1 MAKKEKLDQNRQAIL
16 DLLLNKAALKQDI
29 AEDVKDVFAMFK
41 KAIENELNALKE
53 QVSDERIRLF
63 HKEISTFEQH
73 AYVGS
78 DVLIFH
84 QHNNVFRMADDN
96 PLWGTRYFREDDS
109 RGFFGVIYIYNF
121 LAQSFLQN
129 RPHDEGYLIARIF
142 VNKDG
147 HFMIEGKG
155 QLGYLFRDVENMLLT
170 EEAVKVI
177 VQLSFVFAIEFDL
190 LVPPYEFIATMTVA
204 ESQFI
209 SNNLQ
214 VQTGKRLGFKMKNDD
229 NEIF

>member
-1 MAKKEKLDQNRQAIL
+1 MAGKKKIEENRKAIL

-29 AEDVKDVFAMFK
+29 AEDVTEIFKMFK
-41 KAIENELNALKE
+41 ATIKEELASLKE
-53 QVSDERIRLF
+53 HVSDPRIRLF
-63 HKEISTFEQH
+63 SKAIGDFEKH

-78 DVLIFH
+78 DLLIFH
-84 QHNNVFRMADDN
+84 QHNNVFRLPDDN
-96 PLWGTRYFREDDS
+96 PLWGTRYFKEDDS

-121 LAQSFLQN
+121 LAQSYLQN
-129 RPHDEGYLIARIF
+129 RTQDEGYLIARIF
-142 VNKDG
+142 VNKEG

-155 QLGYLFRDVENMLLT
+155 QLGYLFRDVENMVLT
-170 EEAVKVI
+170 QEAVKMI

-190 LVPPYEFIATMTVA
+190 LVPPYNYVA
-204 ESQFI
+204 ELTVGEAQLI

-214 VQTGKRLGFKMKNDD
+214 IQTGKRMGFKMKTED

>member
-1 MAKKEKLDQNRQAIL
+1 MAGKKKIEENRKAIL

-29 AEDVKDVFAMFK
+29 AEDVTEIFKMFK
-41 KAIENELNALKE
+41 ATIKEELESLKE
-53 QVSDERIRLF
+53 HVSDPRIRLF
-63 HKEISTFEQH
+63 SKAIGDFEKH

-78 DVLIFH
+78 DLLIFH
-84 QHNNVFRMADDN
+84 QHNNVFRLPDDN
-96 PLWGTRYFREDDS
+96 PLWGTRYFKEDDS

-121 LAQSFLQN
+121 LAQSYLQN
-129 RPHDEGYLIARIF
+129 RTQDEGYLIARIF
-142 VNKDG
+142 VNKEG

-155 QLGYLFRDVENMLLT
+155 QLGYLFRDVENMVLT
-170 EEAVKVI
+170 QEAVKMI

-190 LVPPYEFIATMTVA
+190 LVPPYNYVDELTVGEA
-204 ESQFI
+204 QLI

-214 VQTGKRLGFKMKNDD
+214 IQTGKRMGFKMKTED

>member
-1 MAKKEKLDQNRQAIL
+1 MAKKNQLEQNRQAIL

-29 AEDVKDVFAMFK
+29 AQDVKDVFAMFK
-41 KAIENELNALKE
+41 KAIETELNALKE
-53 QVSDERIRLF
+53 KVSDDRIRLF
-63 HKEISTFEQH
+63 HKSIGDFEQH

-84 QHNNVFRMADDN
+84 QHNNVFRMPDDN
-96 PLWGTRYFREDDS
+96 PLWGTRYFTEDDS

-129 RPHDEGYLIARIF
+129 RFQDEGYLIARIF
-142 VNKDG
+142 VNKEG

-155 QLGYLFRDVENMLLT
+155 QLGYLFRDVENMILT
-170 EEAVKVI
+170 EEAVKVV
-177 VQLSFVFAIEFDL
+177 VQLAFVFAIEFDL
-190 LVPPYEFIATMTVA
+190 LVPPYEFVSTLTVA
-204 ESQFI
+204 ESQTI
-209 SNNLQ
+209 SNNQ
-214 VQTGKRLGFKMKNDD
+214 QIQTGKRLGFKMKNED

>member
-1 MAKKEKLDQNRQAIL
+1 MAKKDQMAENRQAIVN
-16 DLLLNKAALKQDI
+16 LLVNKAALKQDI
-29 AEDVKDVFAMFK
+29 AEDVKEVFAMFK
-41 KAIENELNALKE
+41 RVIGEELSSLKE
-53 QVSDERIRLF
+53 KVNDPRVRLF
-63 HKEISTFEQH
+63 HKEIGEFEQH

-84 QHNNVFRMADDN
+84 QHNNVFRLPDDN
-96 PLWGTRYFREDDS
+96 PLWGTRYFREDDT

-121 LAQSFLQN
+121 LAQSFIQN
-129 RPHDEGYLIARIF
+129 RLHDEGYLIARIF
-142 VNKDG
+142 INKEG

-155 QLGYLFRDVENMLLT
+155 QLGYLFRDIENIVLS
-170 EEAVKVI
+170 EDAVRAI

-190 LVPPYEFIATMTVA
+190 LVPPYEFIAAMTVGEA
-204 ESQFI
+204 QVI

>member
-1 MAKKEKLDQNRQAIL
+1 MEQNRQAIL
-16 DLLLNKAALKQDI
+16 DLLLDKAALKQDI
-29 AEDVKDVFAMFK
+29 AQDVKEVFAMFK
-41 KAIENELNALKE
+41 KAIESEQNALKE
-53 QVSDERIRLF
+53 QITDDRIRLF
-63 HKEISTFEQH
+63 HKEIGDFEQH

-84 QHNNVFRMADDN
+84 QHNNVFRMPDDN

-129 RPHDEGYLIARIF
+129 RSQDEGYLIARIF
-142 VNKDG
+142 VNKEG

-155 QLGYLFRDVENMLLT
+155 QLGYLFRDVENMVLS

-177 VQLSFVFAIEFDL
+177 VQLAFVFAIEFDL
-190 LVPPYEFIATMTVA
+190 LVPPYDFISTMTVA
-204 ESQFI
+204 ESQMI

-214 VQTGKRLGFKMKNDD
+214 IQTGKRLGFKMKNEE